1 MGGLREGSVSV
12 RGLGFSNGAGTAS
25 EAGEPVSV
33 CRGLQ
38 EDARQLVRSQSEHR
52 LRPGSHDG
60 PGGGTAQRPR
70 SVCMPVILS
79 RPECAGGCC
88 VLCPSLAPM
97 LCSRTRGPGGCWA
110 AYSPA
115 LAPRIPHPGHGQP
128 ALAPSLPS
136 SQAWRS
142 ALPGAWEMALCRTS
156 FCRLSLR
163 PGHGLLAM
171 TDLVLVTRC
180 CPLQRGGGHLKRP

>member
-1 MGGLREGSVSV
+1 MSV
-12 RGLGFSNGAGTAS
+12 RGLGVSGGAGTAS

-33 CRGLQ
+33 YRGLR
-38 EDARQLVRSQSEHR
+38 EDARQLARSQPEHR

-70 SVCMPVILS
+70 SVCMPVVLL
-79 RPECAGGCC
+79 RPECAGGCR

-97 LCSRTRGPGGCWA
+97 LFSRTSGPGGGWA
-110 AYSPA
+110 PCRPA
-115 LAPRIPHPGHGQP
+115 LAPQLPHPGHRQP

-136 SQAWRS
+136 SQAGRPT
-142 ALPGAWEMALCRTS
+142 LPGAWEMVLCRIS

-171 TDLVLVTRC
+171 TDLVLVTRHGA
-180 CPLQRGGGHLKRP
+180 LQRGGGYLKGVS